1 MEKVTLYKR
10 NAKSNIIKWE
20 IQQINENIIK
30 VTHGIL
36 NKVPVIDYINV
47 TKKKVNELESRVNA
61 KRKEGYKALEDL
73 YDNAPTNIDENR
85 NLYKFLDT
93 YLPKYNTTD
102 EGFVLPM
109 LAKTLEDNKPFEKY
123 GTMLGQYKINGLR
136 CIVGAERS
144 DDMFDPIKLTY
155 TSREGT
161 RWELPHMDYHILHY
175 LSSELI
181 ERMVEEGVCLDGELY
196 IPGYSV
202 NQINSF
208 VKNNALPQ
216 HKQLQYWCYD
226 IAMEDTIAGN
236 RQSYL
241 VSSTHPMI
249 QINCYSENYHKG
261 NNKRFVTL
269 PNFEITDIRQAYN
282 YRDQFIQLGF
292 EGLILRNPNAE
303 YAFGKRNQSMFKF
316 KKIQDGLFKI
326 VNIEEDKRG
335 LPIYTLQN
343 DINDELFQCTLNNS
357 QKNQK
362 FHLQIKDK
370 IIGKMATVEYRERS
384 GVKEV
389 PFHAKIVFVHV

>member
-20 IQQINENIIK
+20 IEQVSENTIK
-30 VTHGIL
+30 VTHGIID
-36 NKVPVIDYINV
+36 KSPIVDYINV
-47 TKKKVNELESRVNA
+47 TKKKVKELESRVNA

-175 LSSELI
+175 LSNELI

-208 VKNNALPQ
+208 VKNSALPQ
-216 HKQLQYWCYD
+216 HKELQYWCYD
-226 IAMEDTIAGN
+226 IAMEDSVAQS
-236 RQSYL
+236 RQDYLVRNTYPFIQVNFYTENSHKDNYERLKPDYRSLSYL
-241 VSSTHPMI
+241 VVYYLVLQNLDGRDYLSIDELLKI
-249 QINCYSENYHKG
+249 QNSPSKLLNLDKNLFNDYLDDM
-261 NNKRFVTL
+261 R
-269 PNFEITDIRQAYN
+269 R
-282 YRDQFIQLGF
+282 
-292 EGLILRNPNAE
+292 EGLITINRTAGLNMIYVSKSLSLE
-303 YAFGKRNQSMFKF
+303 EIF
-316 KKIQDGLFKI
+316 KKYFS
-326 VNIEEDKRG
+326 R
-335 LPIYTLQN
+335 
-343 DINDELFQCTLNNS
+343 
-357 QKNQK
+357 
-362 FHLQIKDK
+362 
-370 IIGKMATVEYRERS
+370 R
-384 GVKEV
+384 
-389 PFHAKIVFVHV
+389 

>member
-20 IQQINENIIK
+20 IEQVSENTIK
-30 VTHGIL
+30 VTHGIID
-36 NKVPVIDYINV
+36 KSPIVDYINV

-161 RWELPHMDYHILHY
+161 RWELPHMDCYILSH
-175 LSSELI
+175 LSQELI

-208 VKNNALPQ
+208 VKNSALPQ
-216 HKQLQYWCYD
+216 HKELQYWCYD
-226 IAMEDTIAGN
+226 IAMEDSVAQS
-236 RQSYL
+236 RQDYL
-241 VSSTHPMI
+241 VRNTYPFI
-249 QINCYSENYHKG
+249 QVNFYTENSHKD
-261 NNKRFVTL
+261 NYERFVIL
-269 PNFEITDIRQAYN
+269 PNFVIDDIWQAYK
-282 YRDQFIQLGF
+282 YRDQFIRLGF

-343 DINDELFQCTLNNS
+343 DINDELFQCTLNNT
-357 QKNQK
+357 QKIQK
-362 FHLQIKDK
+362 IHLQAKDN

-389 PFHAKIVFVHV
+389 PFHAKIVFIHV

>member
-20 IQQINENIIK
+20 IQQVSENTIK

-47 TKKKVNELESRVNA
+47 TKKKVNELKSRVNA

-73 YDNAPTNIDENR
+73 YDNAPTNIDENT
-85 NLYKFLDT
+85 NLYKYLDT

-136 CIVGAERS
+136 CIVGAERT

-161 RWELPHMDYHILHY
+161 RWELPHMDCHILPH
-175 LSSELI
+175 LSQELI

-208 VKNNALPQ
+208 VKNSALPQ
-216 HKQLQYWCYD
+216 HKELQYWCYD
-226 IAMEDTIAGN
+226 IAMEDTVAQS
-236 RQSYL
+236 RQDYL
-241 VSSTHPMI
+241 VHNTYPVI
-249 QINCYSENYHKG
+249 QINCYSETSHKG

-269 PNFEITDIRQAYN
+269 PNFEIKYIWQAYK

-343 DINDELFQCTLNNS
+343 DINDELFQCTLNNTQKS
-357 QKNQK
+357 QKLQ
-362 FHLQIKDK
+362 LQIKDK
-370 IIGKMATVEYRERS
+370 VIGKMATVEYRERS
-384 GVKEV
+384 GKKEV